1 MAEMVQNELNVKDF
15 ETTST
20 LEETCFVEIQK
31 DEIKLESI
39 ELKGKLEN
47 LLVLFII

>member
-31 DEIKLESI
+31 DEIKLENTVVQ
-39 ELKGKLEN
+39 GKFYFN
-47 LLVLFII
+47 RN